1 MFLLFSFFFS
11 IFLFFIPSTSSCPS
25 PSTSSPS
32 SSSPSI
38 YLPSSFSTSFSPL
51 SSCSSSPSCSPSF
64 SPSSLS
70 FPYSSP
76 FSSPSTLLS
85 HSPYPASSHSIPS
98 SSSLYIPLRLLSLLH
113 PLLQLRLQH
122 LLHLFPLRHLLLIQL
137 LFLFFVTTNCLFT
150 PMSYR
155 YVVSLSFF
163 TSPSLF
169 CSILLYSV
177 IYCSAFSAL
186 LHAEK
191 IRQEK
196 MR

>member
-1 MFLLFSFFFS
+1 MSLLFSFFFS
-11 IFLFFIPSTSSCPS
+11 IFLIFIPSTSSCPS
-25 PSTSSPS
+25 SSTSSPY

-38 YLPSSFSTSFSPL
+38 YLPSSSSSSFSPL

-85 HSPYPASSHSIPS
+85 HSPYLASSQSIPS
-98 SSSLYIPLRLLSLLH
+98 SSSLYIPLRLLSL
-113 PLLQLRLQH
+113 LLQLRLQH

-150 PMSYR
+150 PISYR